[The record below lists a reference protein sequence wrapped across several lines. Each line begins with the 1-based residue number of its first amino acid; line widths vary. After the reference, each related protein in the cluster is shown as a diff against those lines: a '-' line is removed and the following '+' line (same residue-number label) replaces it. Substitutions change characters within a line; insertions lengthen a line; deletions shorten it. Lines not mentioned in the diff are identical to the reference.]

1 MISEKPTRNSENYK
15 IVKININQKWKISEI
30 K

>member
-15 IVKININQKWKISEI
+15 TVKININQKWKISEI